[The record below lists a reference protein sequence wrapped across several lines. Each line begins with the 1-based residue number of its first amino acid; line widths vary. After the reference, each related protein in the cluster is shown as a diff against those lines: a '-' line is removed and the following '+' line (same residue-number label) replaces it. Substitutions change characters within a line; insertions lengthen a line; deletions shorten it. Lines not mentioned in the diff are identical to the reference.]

1 MSMIHTRDR
10 DAAMFRKLLE
20 NPPFGAEGGYNDAGD
35 TLVNV
40 SADGVDLNLIWQ
52 EVKTALDAWNAE
64 RSAITNLLSYWTVN
78 TADAIPQATNDESFE
93 LASEYGEPEGVRAPS
108 KHLLLGYTF
117 RDYDKATRFTWKFL
131 RDSTA
136 EQIRAVA
143 NYALAADQNLVQ
155 GTILERLFSPTAEL
169 NEWNHTCYG
178 LYNGDSIVPPAY
190 LGKTFTA
197 PHTHYLVS
205 GNAVIDSGD
214 LETSVR
220 NVTEHGYNADSGAQ
234 LLAFVNPE
242 QGEVIST
249 WRAGKESAEGI
260 VAKHDYIP
268 SAGAPAYLMPE
279 NLVGQV
285 APEKF
290 NGLKVSGSYGPV
302 WIIESDFIPAGYIS
316 VAATYGPNNPNNV
329 VGVRQHVNA
338 VYQGLRQIPG
348 KVPAY
353 PLQDSFFARGFG
365 VGVRHRGGAAVMQ
378 IKASGSYETPAIAK

>member
-1 MSMIHTRDR
+1 MSDL
-10 DAAMFRKLLE
+10 FRNLLE
-20 NPPFGAEGGYNDAGD
+20 NPPFGAEGGYNTEGD
-35 TLVNV
+35 TLVNR
-40 SADGVDLNLIWQ
+40 SADGVDLNLIWG
-52 EVKTALDAWNAE
+52 EVKAALDAWNAE

-93 LASEYGEPEGVRAPS
+93 LASEYGEPESVRAPS

-143 NYALAADQNLVQ
+143 NYALAADQKLVQ

-197 PHTHYLVS
+197 PHTHYATS
-205 GNAVIDSGD
+205 GAATIDSGD
-214 LETSVR
+214 LETCAK

-234 LLAFVNPE
+234 LLAFVNPA

-249 WRAGKESAEGI
+249 FRAGKETATDI

-268 SAGAPAYLMPE
+268 SAGAPAYLQPE

-290 NGLKVSGSYGPV
+290 NGLKVSGSYGPL
-302 WIIESDFIPAGYIS
+302 WIIESDFVPEGYFS
-316 VAATYGPNNPNNV
+316 VAATYGPNHPNNV
-329 VGVRQHVNA
+329 IGVRQHVNA
-338 VYQGLRQIPG
+338 AYQGLRQIQG
-348 KVPAY
+348 KVPGY
-353 PLQDSFFARGFG
+353 PLQDSFFSRGFG
-365 VGVRHRGGAAVMQ
+365 VGVRHRGAASVMQ
-378 IKASGSYETPAIAK
+378 ISANANYTAPVIAK